1 MAEKNKG
8 GRPRFELSDE
18 DFQKLVN
25 MIRIQCTRDEICGI
39 FGVTDKTLAAA
50 INRRG
55 NEGGFSALYKRHQDE
70 GKASLRRSQ
79 WKAAT
84 EKLNPTM
91 LVWLGKQMLGQR
103 DQMDMTHDGE
113 APSLN
118 INMQTDA
125 PVKDVRVTRSE
136 G

>member
-1 MAEKNKG
+1 MTEKNKG

-18 DFQKLVN
+18 DFAKLVN
-25 MIRIQCTRDEICGI
+25 MIRIQCTQEEICNI
-39 FGVTDKTLAAA
+39 FGVTHKTLNEAL
-50 INRRG
+50 RRHG
-55 NEGGFSALYKRHQDE
+55 ESGFSQLYKKHQNEGR
-70 GKASLRRSQ
+70 ASLRRSQ

-103 DQMDMTHDGE
+103 DQIDLGGSE
-113 APSLN
+113 
-118 INMQTDA
+118 DA
-125 PVKDVRVTRSE
+125 PPLSVNFTMREAVKSVRVTKSK